1 MKQKKE
7 DDIVRLFVLQ
17 VVVLRWRS
25 DLGSQESGLT
35 TWIDTTHWRKNPF
48 VHPSMH
54 PLIRP
59 RCRGLPLD
67 RYALDK
73 YSTFQLNLFQTE
85 RTEFHLS
92 SLKLHR

>member
-7 DDIVRLFVLQ
+7 DDTVRLFVLQ

-59 RCRGLPLD
+59 RCRRLPHD
-67 RYALDK
+67 RC
-73 YSTFQLNLFQTE
+73 TG
-85 RTEFHLS
+85 
-92 SLKLHR
+92 